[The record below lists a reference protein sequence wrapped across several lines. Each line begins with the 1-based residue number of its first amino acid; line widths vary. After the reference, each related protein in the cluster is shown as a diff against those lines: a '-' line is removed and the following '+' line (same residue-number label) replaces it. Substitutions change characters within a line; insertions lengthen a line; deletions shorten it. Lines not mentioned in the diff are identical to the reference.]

1 MEQVRIVIASLLC
14 RLPEMLLLWNRSWC
28 SFTCFVI
35 CQESCLY
42 GAGDRVALHALS
54 TVRNS
59 SFMVQVL
66 VQLCMLCQLQGMLPL
81 WSRSLCSVTYTV
93 DCQERCIYGAGHC
106 VVLHTLST
114 ARNAAFME
122 QVIVQL
128 NLHALST
135 ANNAVFMPQVIAQCY
150 IHCRLSGMLPLW
162 SRSLCSF
169 TCFVDCHE
177 FHLSSFYLPGSIS
190 FISAMLFRY
199 ELLCVQNCEP
209 LLFFWFGG
217 LIVI

>member
-1 MEQVRIVIASLLC
+1 MEQVRVVIALLLC
-14 RLPEMLLLWNRSWC
+14 RLPGMLVLWNRLWC
-28 SFTCFVI
+28 SFTCFVS

-66 VQLCMLCQLQGMLPL
+66 VQLHMLCQLPGMLPL
-81 WSRSLCSVTYTV
+81 WRRSWCSFTCFVN
-93 DCQERCIYGAGHC
+93 CKECCLYGAGHC
-106 VVLHTLST
+106 VALHTLST
-114 ARNAAFME
+114 ARNAAFTE
-122 QVIVQL
+122 QVIMQL

-135 ANNAVFMPQVIAQCY
+135 ANNAVFMQQVIVQRY
-150 IHCRLSGMLPLW
+150 IHCRLSGTLYLW

-169 TCFVDCHE
+169 TCFVNCHE

-190 FISAMLFRY
+190 FISAML
-199 ELLCVQNCEP
+199 LKNCCVSRIVNHY
-209 LLFFWFGG
+209 FSFG
-217 LIVI
+217 LVA